1 MNDAVEYGSSAVES
15 GLDPAE
21 VVRLRLVVARL
32 HRQLA
37 QASDRRDFTFAQL
50 SALARIEAHGPIRLG
65 ELAARE
71 RVAAPSMTRT
81 VAPLVSSGLVTRLP
95 DPDDGRSALV
105 ELSPEGVELLAEIR
119 ERRSEVLARRTA
131 DLDARERAVLL
142 EALPVLERLVA
153 FED

>member
-1 MNDAVEYGSSAVES
+1 MNDSSGHGSSAVGG
-15 GLDPAE
+15 GLDPAA

-37 QASDRRDFTFAQL
+37 QASDRQDFTFAQL

-81 VAPLVSSGLVTRLP
+81 VTPLVASGLVTRLP
-95 DPDDGRSALV
+95 DPEDGRSALV
-105 ELSPEGVELLAEIR
+105 ELSAEGVELLAEIR
-119 ERRSEVLARRTA
+119 QRRSEVLARRTA
-131 DLDARERAVLL
+131 ELDVRERAVLL